1 MNPQPETPA
10 SHAASPLFEPIAE
23 LLRRFDAPPLPDVAA
38 LDALLQATAPGT
50 VTASGKPVHFDAG
63 PAPLEGYEARIHDT
77 GAVPTRA
84 NDWHDFFNALSWCV
98 WPRSKAALN
107 AAHVREIA
115 ARRAAGIA
123 GRGPLRDALTQFD
136 ECGLLVVSSD
146 PAIPERLTAHEWQEV
161 FWARRAELAGNTA
174 FLVFGHGSWEQLR
187 SPFIGLCAKT
197 LYRVVAPQWFDLP
210 AVERQREADAW
221 LAAQIDTGEQLS
233 SPRALRP
240 LPLLGIPG
248 VTPDNACADYY
259 CDTRQFRPPPQV
271 RKLRA

>member
-1 MNPQPETPA
+1 MNLQPESPA
-10 SHAASPLFEPIAE
+10 SHAASTLFEPVTD
-23 LLRRFDAPPLPDVAA
+23 LLRRFDTPCLPDVAT
-38 LDALLQATAPGT
+38 LQALLQEVAPAT
-50 VTASGKPVHFDAG
+50 VTASGKPVRFDAG
-63 PAPLEGYEARIHDT
+63 PAPAEGYEARIHDT

-107 AAHVREIA
+107 AAHVREID
-115 ARRAAGIA
+115 ARRANGTA

-146 PAIPERLTAHEWQEV
+146 PDIPRLLAAHEWQEV
-161 FWARRAELAGNTA
+161 FWNRRDRLAGNTA

-187 SPFIGLCAKT
+187 NPFAGLCAKT
-197 LYRVVAPQWFDLP
+197 LHRVVAPQWFDLQRR
-210 AVERQREADAW
+210 ERQRDTDAW
-221 LAAQIDTGEQLS
+221 LADRIVAGDVLTS
-233 SPRALRP
+233 TRHLRP

-259 CDTRQFRPPPQV
+259 LDTRQFRPPPEA
-271 RKLRA
+271 RKPGP